1 MALKNKTVS
10 IRREDARLPKG
21 AFFVQDIIG
30 AAVVDENGAPV
41 GTLTEVFDTP
51 ASRIYVV
58 QGEHEHLIPAVPE
71 FIMSTD
77 PEAGIVTVHLIEGM

>member
-1 MALKNKTVS
+1 M
-10 IRREDARLPKG
+10 
-21 AFFVQDIIG
+21 
-30 AAVVDENGAPV
+30 VDENGAAV

-58 QGEHEHLIPAVPE
+58 KGEQEHLIPAVPE